1 MGLSMPTSAGV
12 SSSTSMSI
20 SSSTTMF
27 ELLCVALLGLGQMF
41 IMTGYD
47 TQAGIL
53 FSFVVESVVHAV
65 HMREPSRI
73 DAFAGYYGQ
82 ATCYAA
88 YLTACLFAP
97 SVLRKLST
105 KWTLFFGSL
114 CFTIYQVGF
123 LYLNKYYFYFSCAVM
138 GVGFACN
145 FSMEYIDL
153 EIFSVYYTGHGSYLT
168 SHSTRKSIERNSAV
182 SWSIGCLCMI
192 VGSGI
197 LAVIFSLNKY
207 LVQPEAP
214 SNETEIVNGHTYRY
228 FSDSEIRMMYGAFAA
243 ITFFANITF
252 AMIPWRGIPN
262 CIESRISKTE
272 KTFHTEM
279 ALIGDTFVDKRM
291 ITLSPLFIH
300 LGLYTSFWI
309 SVYPTS
315 LIFTKSLS
323 RHIYLPASY
332 SLAVGTGE
340 VIMGA
345 FISTMSKR
353 VTNFGLKPTMFI
365 AFGLTTILLLVIVL
379 SVPPWATIELTNDP
393 TFLIKPSVLLS
404 TTVALL
410 IGLTDSCVNNVRNV
424 ICALALPEARA
435 QSFAISKFYQASAGA
450 MLMFV
455 SPYLSILHY
464 AVLLFFT
471 LSLATVCFIHVAG
484 QTKKMERA
492 SSAGNSTFKLSFA
505 EGSSK

>member
-1 MGLSMPTSAGV
+1 
-12 SSSTSMSI
+12 I
-20 SSSTTMF
+20 

-47 TQAGIL
+47 TQA
-53 FSFVVESVVHAV
+53 ESVVHAV

-123 LYLNKYYFYFSCAVM
+123 LYLNKYYFYASCAVM
-138 GVGFACN
+138 GVGFAL
-145 FSMEYIDL
+145 F
-153 EIFSVYYTGHGSYLT
+153 YTGHGSYLS

-197 LAVIFSLNKY
+197 LAVIFSLNKN

-214 SNETEIVNGHTYRY
+214 SNETKIVNGHTYRY
-228 FSDSEIRMMYGAFAA
+228 FSDSEIRTMYGAFTA

-252 AMIPWRGIPN
+252 AVIPSREIPN
-262 CIESRISKTE
+262 RIESRISKTE
-272 KTFHTEM
+272 MTFHTEM
-279 ALIGDTFVDKRM
+279 ALIGGIFVDKRM
-291 ITLSPLFIH
+291 ITLSPLFIY
-300 LGLYTSFWI
+300 LGFYTSFWI

-315 LIFTKSLS
+315 LMFTKSLS
-323 RHIYLPASY
+323 SHIYLPAFY
-332 SLAVGTGE
+332 SLAVGIGE
-340 VIMGA
+340 VIMGT

-353 VTNFGLKPTMFI
+353 VTDFGLKPTMFI
-365 AFGLTTILLLVIVL
+365 AFGLTTILLLLIVF

-393 TFLIKPSVLLS
+393 TLLIKPSVLLS
-404 TTVALL
+404 TSFALL
-410 IGLTDSCVNNVRNV
+410 IGLTDSSVNNVRNV
-424 ICALALPEARA
+424 ICALSLPEARA

-450 MLMFV
+450 MLMFL

-484 QTKKMERA
+484 QTRKMERA
-492 SSAGNSTFKLSFA
+492 LSAENSTFKLSSA
-505 EGSSK
+505 ERSSK